1 MKERN
6 KTNRR
11 KENKKYNILKKYIFF
26 IYIYIKKIHMIAILY
41 KKVLQLCKRKSHFY
55 DKHVAYKTTY
65 EIATKT

>member
-26 IYIYIKKIHMIAILY
+26 LYIYIYKEDTHDSNFI
-41 KKVLQLCKRKSHFY
+41 
-55 DKHVAYKTTY
+55 
-65 EIATKT
+65 

>member
-1 MKERN
+1 
-6 KTNRR
+6 
-11 KENKKYNILKKYIFF
+11 
-26 IYIYIKKIHMIAILY
+26 MIAILY

>member
-26 IYIYIKKIHMIAILY
+26 IYIKKTYMIVSYIKKFYNCARENHIFTINTLHIKQHM
-41 KKVLQLCKRKSHFY
+41 R
-55 DKHVAYKTTY
+55 
-65 EIATKT
+65 

>member
-26 IYIYIKKIHMIAILY
+26 IYIKEIYMIVSYIKKFYNCARENHIFTINTLHIKQHM
-41 KKVLQLCKRKSHFY
+41 R
-55 DKHVAYKTTY
+55 
-65 EIATKT
+65 